1 MPSFGG
7 LFGKKK
13 DSSAPS
19 SSSKGPSQ
27 KGPVDVNTRLQ
38 KMHDASETL
47 ELRERVLLK
56 RINDELAAARAAQQ
70 KGNKTVA
77 LRHLKQKKAYEEQM
91 ARLGGQMLNMQS
103 MRDKLE
109 ETATAT
115 HTFEAMQG
123 GATDL
128 SRLNKNMNADKIADV
143 MDQVQEANDMA
154 NEALDALAQPIG
166 GAMVDDDDLLAEL
179 DELDQADL
187 DEQMMGLASPA
198 GKAPATAA
206 AKPGAKVAP
215 VSAQDEDDLEELERM
230 MNA

>member
-1 MPSFGG
+1 
-7 LFGKKK
+7 
-13 DSSAPS
+13 
-19 SSSKGPSQ
+19 
-27 KGPVDVNTRLQ
+27 
-38 KMHDASETL
+38 
-47 ELRERVLLK
+47 
-56 RINDELAAARAAQQ
+56 
-70 KGNKTVA
+70 
-77 LRHLKQKKAYEEQM
+77 
-91 ARLGGQMLNMQS
+91 MLNMQS

-128 SRLNKNMNADKIADV
+128 TRLNKNMKADKIADV

-198 GKAPATAA
+198 GKAPATTA